1 MSSTAKPNPKL
12 AAPQP
17 AAHKQQPLAR
27 TNKAKIAEKNYLQPK
42 PAQGALLL
50 GSKKET
56 GSQAPKPAGQEVPA
70 VTQPARGPATDSLDQ
85 QMNQVDSQLFQSR
98 GQEKAAPAPAASTAG
113 GRRQREAEVAVD
125 DSEFYRSMTMVDNT
139 KDTLVEQNIK
149 TVLERRLEENP
160 TEKTADRLKEK
171 LPMLREGIY
180 RKDFTPQDLALSRPR
195 YGDANNPYD
204 SFSAKPV
211 DEPINSIHRRDFV
224 AKSKVSGEP
233 VHRDVTRSQQDLV
246 KHLRAPAAGDSM
258 YRVA

>member
-1 MSSTAKPNPKL
+1 MSTTAKPLSKV
-12 AAPQP
+12 AAPQQSASKP
-17 AAHKQQPLAR
+17 QQAAR
-27 TNKAKIAEKNYLQPK
+27 TTKAKIAEKNYLQPK
-42 PAQGALLL
+42 PAQGSLLL
-50 GSKKET
+50 ASKKET
-56 GSQAPKPAGQEVPA
+56 GQPNSKSNVQDHPA
-70 VTQPARGPATDSLDQ
+70 TQPARGQVTDSLDQ

-98 GQEKAAPAPAASTAG
+98 THEQAAQVPAASTVAS
-113 GRRQREAEVAVD
+113 RKQREADIAID

-224 AKSKVSGEP
+224 AKSKVPGEP
-233 VHRDVTRSQQDLV
+233 VHRDVTKSQQDLV

-258 YRVA
+258 YRVD

>member
-1 MSSTAKPNPKL
+1 MLKNQPKPNALQPQTLK
-12 AAPQP
+12 PQP
-17 AAHKQQPLAR
+17 GPK

-50 GSKKET
+50 GQKKET
-56 GSQAPKPAGQEVPA
+56 GSQAQKPPGPDPVAAQ
-70 VTQPARGPATDSLDQ
+70 QPSRSPATDSLDQ
-85 QMNQVDSQLFQSR
+85 QMSQVDSQLFQSR
-98 GQEKAAPAPAASTAG
+98 AQERPAPGPAASSAG
-113 GRRQREAEVAVD
+113 GRRARESEAALD

-160 TEKTADRLKEK
+160 AEKTADRLKEK

-204 SFSAKPV
+204 CFSAQPV